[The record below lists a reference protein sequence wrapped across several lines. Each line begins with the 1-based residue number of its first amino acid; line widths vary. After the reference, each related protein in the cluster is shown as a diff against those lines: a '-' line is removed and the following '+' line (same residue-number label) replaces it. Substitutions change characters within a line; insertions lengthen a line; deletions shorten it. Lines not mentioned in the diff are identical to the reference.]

1 MIVSRDQP
9 EPIRSIVESLSDAA
23 SGNAGVIL
31 TENAIV
37 NGTPIAHS
45 TSRSSFTIREAVNV
59 ILSYDAV
66 KRVLDHLVCGEEGVR
81 VHWQKPDPE
90 IAALSGDFVS
100 TSDVQN
106 AT

>member
-1 MIVSRDQP
+1 MGIIEDARGLKLDQLTREELSQLAEACRHFRARRNRADAIRILNMIVSRDQP

-45 TSRSSFTIREAVNV
+45 TSSVQS
-59 ILSYDAV
+59 
-66 KRVLDHLVCGEEGVR
+66 
-81 VHWQKPDPE
+81 QK
-90 IAALSGDFVS
+90 
-100 TSDVQN
+100 
-106 AT
+106 